1 MSRKIIDYK
10 TPFGRFKQIA
20 RYYPEIIPVLSEGD
34 SWFSY
39 PLVGNNLMDHLVVKF
54 GGAVNYFRLESSG
67 HTALDMFSDCD
78 SGQLEKLAEL
88 VEDFSVPLVLISAGG
103 NDIVG
108 EDLDFLLDAATQ
120 PDDVNTLLNSANL
133 QTRFD
138 DIKLSYQ
145 RMIDCLLAANTNI
158 RILAHSYDYPVVSG
172 QAAPVTI
179 NSIGLAAPLINFLG
193 EIGPWMQPYLQSKGL
208 TDAAAQQQFS
218 DRLIDTFHD
227 NVLIPLK
234 QQNPCFDFV
243 DMRGTLQKQLSLWN
257 DEIHPTN
264 DGFALLTEVFWSSL
278 QPLLVNIFQ
287 NRQTNGN

>member
-1 MSRKIIDYK
+1 MSRKIINYK

-20 RYYPEIIPVLSEGD
+20 RHYPEIVPVLSEGD

-67 HTALDMFSDCD
+67 HTALDMFSDCQ

-108 EDLDFLLDAATQ
+108 EDMETLLDAVNQ
-120 PDDVNTLLNSANL
+120 PDNALGVLASANL
-133 QTRFD
+133 QTRFQ
-138 DIKLSYQ
+138 DIKQAYQ
-145 RMIDCLLAANTNI
+145 RMIDCLLTANNSI

-193 EIGPWMQPYLQSKGL
+193 EIGPWIQPYLQAKGL
-208 TDAAAQQQFS
+208 TDTAAQQQFS
-218 DRLIDTFHD
+218 DALIDTFHD
-227 NVLIPLK
+227 SVLMPLK

-243 DMRGTLQKQLSLWN
+243 DMRGTLQKQQALWN

-264 DGFALLTEVFWSSL
+264 AGFAQLTEVFWASL

-287 NRQTNGN
+287 NHQANGH